1 MIATFIP
8 DALDRFLYWM
18 EERQRIYLRRQ
29 SGQPW
34 PWTDDPILQRYRFCN
49 VYREQDRT
57 TTWIRENWREP
68 YADHPNLWFAMCI
81 ARQINYI
88 DTLADIGFPEQWQPH
103 YVYAVMQ
110 KREAL
115 GLKVFTSAYMV
126 GGGSPRGTYK
136 IEYIVWRVLNQLW
149 ESTRNTTL
157 PWDRPNC
164 TLELATLFLSK
175 FRGFGMFLAY
185 EVVTDM
191 RHTRYLCNAPDINT
205 WANPGP
211 GAVRG
216 LNRLT
221 GRSLQSRPG
230 RKQLIDEMREL
241 LQIAT
246 ARTDPAILPNLE
258 MRDIEMSL
266 CEFDKY
272 ERLRTGGGTLGTGR
286 VGVERY
292 CPAGLGLGV

>member
-1 MIATFIP
+1 MTVFLP
-8 DALDRFLYWM
+8 DLLDRFLYWM

-29 SGQPW
+29 RGQPW
-34 PWTDDPILQRYRFCN
+34 PWTDDPILQQYRFCN

-68 YADHPNLWFAMCI
+68 YADHPNLWFALCI

-88 DTLADIGFPEQWQPH
+88 DTLAEIGFPDHWRPQQ
-103 YVYAVMQ
+103 VLQAM
-110 KREAL
+110 KSRRER
-115 GLKVFTSAYMV
+115 GLKVFTSAYLV
-126 GGGSPRGTYK
+126 GGGAPRGVSK
-136 IEYIVWRVLNQLW
+136 IDFMVWQVFDPLW
-149 ESTRNTTL
+149 NDTRNRKL
-157 PWDRPNC
+157 PWDKQGC
-164 TLELATLFLSK
+164 TLEQATVFLSK
-175 FRGFGMFLAY
+175 FRGFGMFIAY

-191 RHTRYLCNAPDINT
+191 RHTRYLRNAPDINT

-221 GRSLQSRPG
+221 GRPLQSSPG
-230 RKQLIDEMREL
+230 RDQLIAEMQEL
-241 LQIAT
+241 LQIARD
-246 ARTDPAILPNLE
+246 RTDPTILPKLE

-272 ERLRTGGGTLGTGR
+272 ERIRLGSGRFGTGR
-286 VGVERY
+286 SSMERY
-292 CPAGLGLGV
+292 YPAELGLGV